1 MKFRS
6 KLVIGFGTVLALM
19 LLLAYTGLLFFQQLN
34 STLNR
39 IVDESYAAVKLASSI
54 RGEINSI
61 NREITAYML
70 DRDTAGNKSHMESIA
85 ESRQRI
91 LGDWNRLS
99 GLESKPSDSEA
110 LVQIGKL
117 YGEFNNGVDRLIR
130 LTEDGRGDEALEYYH
145 SALETSR
152 ASLFDSIRAF
162 SVMYDREIEQ
172 ELAASD
178 DSYSDM
184 LLLLAGLV
192 AILLATSIAVAV
204 WVFRG
209 VTASLRR
216 VATVMEGISG
226 GDTDRLPRIKVEA
239 EDEIGHIAGA
249 YNRLA
254 DKLEKHTRDV
264 RVYQAMLED
273 RNWRMTKV
281 AEFSAMFQNVNDER
295 TLADTFLREI
305 APVTGAGS
313 GAIYVC
319 VNEEGTFSRMD
330 KLASYADS
338 GDDVGDAKIEPE
350 QGLVGQCA
358 KQNKTILLE
367 NIPSTHLRIR
377 SGLGISQPSSL
388 LLLPIPF
395 DGKAI
400 AVIELASHGLFDR
413 SRVGLFEEICGLFGV
428 ALNSAFAYRRVRD
441 LLSESQM
448 YAEELQAQS
457 EELQMQQE
465 ELRTLNEQLE
475 EQYNKTDGKNKELET
490 IREALEEKNRQV
502 VLSSV
507 YKSEFLANV
516 SHELRTPLN
525 SLLLLA
531 QLLADNKQGN
541 LLPKQLEYLRT
552 IHASGAEL
560 LRLINE
566 ILDLSKIESGKVEI
580 LEDSVAVSDLA
591 EEINNRF
598 MPFAMQKRLVLR
610 IQIREEVAHALLRTD
625 VQKLQ
630 QILNNLLFNAIKFT
644 EQGSVTVTFQ
654 RSSEEYRD
662 GAERREFR
670 EYLVVSVTDTG
681 IGIPREK
688 QDMIFE
694 AFRQADG
701 TTSRK
706 YGGTGLG
713 LSISKELAS
722 LLGGT
727 IGLVS
732 EEGKGSTF
740 ILRIPLKESSMYK
753 PNDVQAYAESAA
765 ASEPFPTLSGQA
777 GADASQDKA
786 DDVKKL
792 ENRTVLLVDDDMRNI
807 FALTGVLESFGMNV
821 IFAENGREGLKM
833 LERYPDTDL
842 VLMDIM
848 MPQMDGY
855 EAIKAI
861 RQSDEK
867 YRGLP
872 IIALTAKAMKD
883 DRDKCLEAGANDYIS
898 KPVRYEQLLSLLRVW
913 LHR

>member
-19 LLLAYTGLLFFQQLN
+19 LLLAYTGLMFFQQLN

-39 IVDESYAAVKLASSI
+39 IADESYVGVKLASSI

-70 DRDTAGNKSHMESIA
+70 DRDTAGNKTHMEAIA

-91 LGDWNRLS
+91 VGDWNRLS
-99 GLESKPSDSEA
+99 GLGAKPSHSET
-110 LVQIGKL
+110 LVQISKS
-117 YGEFNNGVDRLIR
+117 YGEFNDGVDRLIR
-130 LTEDGRGDEALEYYH
+130 LTEEGRREEALELYYT
-145 SALETSR
+145 SLEASR
-152 ASLFDSIRAF
+152 ASLFDNLRVF
-162 SVMYDREIEQ
+162 SAMYDQEIEQ
-172 ELAASD
+172 DLAASD
-178 DSYSDM
+178 ESYRGM
-184 LLLLAGLV
+184 LLLLAGFV
-192 AILLATSIAVAV
+192 AILFASSVAVAV

-216 VATVMEGISG
+216 VASVMDGISG
-226 GDTDRLPRIKVEA
+226 GDTNRLPRIKVGA
-239 EDEIGHIAGA
+239 EDEIGNIAGA

-254 DKLEKHTRDV
+254 DVLEKQTRDV

-273 RNWRMTKV
+273 RNWRMTKI

-305 APVTGAGS
+305 VPVAGAGS
-313 GAIYVC
+313 GAIYAC
-319 VNEEGTFSRMD
+319 GIAEGASDRMD

-338 GDDVGDAKIEPE
+338 GDDVGDAKIEPG

-358 KQNKTILLE
+358 LQNKTILLE
-367 NIPSTHLRIR
+367 NVPSTHLRIR
-377 SGLGISQPSSL
+377 SGLGISQPTNL
-388 LLLPIPF
+388 LLIPIPF

-413 SRVGLFEEICGLFGV
+413 SRIGLFEEICGLFGV
-428 ALNSAFAYRRVRD
+428 ALHSAFAYRQVRN
-441 LLSESQM
+441 LLAESQL
-448 YAEELQAQS
+448 YTEELQAQS

-475 EQYNKTDGKNKELET
+475 EQYNKADGKNKELES

-502 VLSSV
+502 VLGSV

-531 QLLADNKQGN
+531 QLLADNNQGN

-580 LEDSVAVSDLA
+580 LEDSVAISDLA
-591 EEINNRF
+591 EEIKNRF
-598 MPFAMQKRLVLR
+598 MPFAVQKRLLLR
-610 IQIREEVAHALLRTD
+610 IDIREEVAHALLRTD
-625 VQKLQ
+625 IQKLQ

-644 EQGSVTVTFQ
+644 EEGGVTVTFQ
-654 RSSEEYRD
+654 RSAEVYEES
-662 GAERREFR
+662 AERRESR
-670 EYLVVSVTDTG
+670 EYLLVSVTDTG

-713 LSISKELAS
+713 LSISKELAA

-740 ILRIPLKESSMYK
+740 ILRIPLTEVNVYK
-753 PNDVQAYAESAA
+753 RHDVQAYAESAA

-777 GADASQDKA
+777 VADASIDKA

-861 RQSDEK
+861 RQSGEK
-867 YRGLP
+867 YSSLP
-872 IIALTAKAMKD
+872 IIALTAKAMKN